1 MIDSYIYTKKIAEI
15 KVPHSI
21 YELFIYEDNE
31 TYIDTNIHYGMYNL
45 TRLKNDIE
53 DLGYDLTNEEKEFI
67 EENYTYCENLFENEN
82 IDEIRFLDE
91 DY

>member
-21 YELFIYEDNE
+21 YELFIYEEYE
-31 TYIDTNIHYGMYNL
+31 TYTNTNIYYGMYQL
-45 TRLKNDIE
+45 TRLKEEID
-53 DLGYDLTNEEKEFI
+53 DYDLTDEEKSFI

-82 IDEIRFLDE
+82 VDEVRFLDE

>member
-21 YELFIYEDNE
+21 YALFLYEDSV
-31 TYIDTNIHYGMYNL
+31 TYIDTDIHYGMYQL
-45 TRLKNDIE
+45 HKLKEDIE
-53 DLGYDLTNEEKEFI
+53 ETEYSLTKEEEQFIYNVYEF
-67 EENYTYCENLFENEN
+67 CENLFENEN
-82 IDEIRFLDE
+82 VDEVRFLDE